1 MAHHNDVRINFG
13 RIDNYTI
20 KGGFTMAHFYGEIEG
35 QARTT
40 ATRRGSK
47 NSGISAHV
55 RGWDIGARVQCF
67 VNDQGEDCVSI
78 RLTSGS
84 NGRLQD
90 KCLGVYTLKDL
101 EEVKS

>member
-1 MAHHNDVRINFG
+1 
-13 RIDNYTI
+13 
-20 KGGFTMAHFYGEIEG
+20 MAHFYGDLQGTRGE
-35 QARTT
+35 
-40 ATRRGSK
+40 ATRSGTK

-55 RGWDIGARVQCF
+55 RGWNIGARVQCF

-84 NGRLQD
+84 NGRLHE
-90 KCLGVYTLKDL
+90 KCLGTYTLKDF

>member
-1 MAHHNDVRINFG
+1 
-13 RIDNYTI
+13 
-20 KGGFTMAHFYGEIEG
+20 MAHFYGEIEG

-55 RGWDIGARVQCF
+55 RGWEIGAGVQWF
-67 VNDQGEDCVSI
+67 VNDEGGGSVSI

-84 NGRLQD
+84 NGRLHE
-90 KCLGVYTLKDL
+90 KCLGTYTLKDL
-101 EEVKS
+101 EEDKS

>member
-1 MAHHNDVRINFG
+1 
-13 RIDNYTI
+13 
-20 KGGFTMAHFYGEIEG
+20 MAHFYGEIEG

-55 RGWDIGARVQCF
+55 RGWDIGVWVQCY
-67 VNDQGEDCVSI
+67 VDDKGEDRVSI
-78 RLTSGS
+78 RLTGGS
-84 NGRLQD
+84 NDRLPG

-101 EEVKS
+101 EEDKS

>member
-1 MAHHNDVRINFG
+1 
-13 RIDNYTI
+13 
-20 KGGFTMAHFYGEIEG
+20 MAHFYGEIEG

-40 ATRRGSK
+40 ATRIGSK

-84 NGRLQD
+84 NGRLQG
-90 KCLGVYTLKDL
+90 KCLGTYTLKDL

>member
-1 MAHHNDVRINFG
+1 
-13 RIDNYTI
+13 
-20 KGGFTMAHFYGEIEG
+20 MAHFYGEIEG
-35 QARTT
+35 QARTKT
-40 ATRRGSK
+40 TRIGSK

-55 RGWDIGARVQCF
+55 RGWNIGARVQCF

-84 NGRLQD
+84 NGRLHE
-90 KCLGVYTLKDL
+90 KCLGTYTLKDL